1 MLDVKNSYRQVI
13 KATTLFGGVQV
24 LNIIIAIIRSKFLAI
39 FIGPIGMGISGLLY
53 TTLNLVNGVTN
64 FGLGRSSVKD
74 ISFAYNNSDN
84 NSIERTITIL
94 KRLVW
99 FTSIFGAIVMI
110 ITSPWL
116 SEIAFKSKEYTVSII
131 WISIALIFK
140 QLTNSHLAVLQGLR
154 KLKRLAKANLIGNF
168 IGLLVTIPLYY
179 YFRIDAIVPAIIIS
193 SLISF
198 IISFYYSNK
207 VNIGV
212 VNISNK
218 DVFNEGKSMLQLGFT
233 LSLSSM
239 ITLLGAYL
247 LQIYISAKG
256 GLNEIG
262 FYTAGYV
269 ILNSYVGL
277 VFKAMST
284 DYFPRLS
291 AIFDDI
297 KKLRKAVFEQAYIA
311 VLIIMPIIILF
322 LTFMPF
328 IIRILYTNEF
338 TPIIAMVNWGI
349 LGMVFKAVSFSLGYV
364 IIAKGDSK
372 VFIKTAIIFNIV
384 LLSANVIGYYFGG
397 LEGLGISF
405 FIYYIIHLI
414 SIAIIVYYLYNL
426 YFDREFY
433 PIFLISVI
441 LCIVTFLVTYIND
454 SMIKRSILAVLIV
467 SSLYFSYYML
477 NKKMDIKE
485 LLFKGFKKLKC

>member
-1 MLDVKNSYRQVI
+1 MPEVKDSYRQVM

-24 LNIIIAIIRSKFLAI
+24 VNIIIAIIRSKFLAL
-39 FIGPIGMGISGLLY
+39 FIGPLGMGISGLLN
-53 TTLNLVNGVTN
+53 TTLNLVNGFTN

-74 ISFAYNNSDN
+74 ISFAYSNSDEKG
-84 NSIERTITIL
+84 IERTIGVL

-110 ITSPWL
+110 ISSPWL

-140 QLTNSHLAVLQGLR
+140 QLSSSQLAILQGLR
-154 KLKRLAKANLIGNF
+154 KLRGLAKANLIGNF
-168 IGLLVTIPLYY
+168 LGLLVTVPLYY

-198 IISFYYSNK
+198 IISFYFSKK
-207 VNIGV
+207 VNVASVKIT
-212 VNISNK
+212 NK
-218 DVFNEGKSMLQLGFT
+218 DVFKEGKSMLQLGFT

-262 FYTAGYV
+262 LYTAGYV

-291 AIFDDI
+291 AIFDDL

-328 IIRILYTNEF
+328 IIRILYTKEF

-372 VFIKTAIIFNIV
+372 VFIKTAIIFNII
-384 LLSANVIGYYFGG
+384 LLSGNIIGYYFGG

-414 SIAIIVYYLYNL
+414 SIAIIVYYLYDL
-426 YFDREFY
+426 YFDKEFL
-433 PIFLISVI
+433 PVFLLSVV
-441 LCIVTFLVTYIND
+441 LCVITFLVTYIND
-454 SMIKRSILAVLIV
+454 SMIKHSILAVIIV
-467 SSLYFSYYML
+467 LSLYFSYYML

-485 LLFKGFKKLKC
+485 LLFKGLKKIK